1 MPTEFLVIPPSH
13 ADGAGR
19 QQEVEPPRL
28 LGAAIDLHKGQEHAG
43 GKEDPSSKHD
53 FTELSLEPDSNGS
66 SDLLRSPA
74 GPDGQRR
81 RNRTDTMIF
90 SDAVNIAEDLARAQ
104 TEGEL
109 EGSTSFTEVPPIGE
123 VAEVPLISEVISS
136 TSDVAPV
143 PSDPSLE
150 FTDHVPTDEM
160 EEIPLPAVTDSEPAV
175 SEDSDEESSDEEVV
189 SEEEIPDPAVTEPA
203 VPPEIPV
210 SEPQS
215 TITAESSPSDAVSDE
230 KKSEPTDAQEP
241 AQSTPEASETLAEA
255 EVTLTTT
262 DEDEDVEDD
271 EEEPTSALGS
281 SELEAEDD
289 DDDDSDDNGPQL
301 TNKPEVES

>member
-1 MPTEFLVIPPSH
+1 MVIPPSH

-28 LGAAIDLHKGQEHAG
+28 LGAAVDPHKGQEHVS
-43 GKEDPSSKHD
+43 GKEDPNSKHD
-53 FTELSLEPDSNGS
+53 FAELSLEPNSEGS

-81 RNRTDTMIF
+81 RNRTDTMIP
-90 SDAVNIAEDLARAQ
+90 SDAVNIAEDLAKAQ

-123 VAEVPLISEVISS
+123 VAEIPLISEVIPS
-136 TSDVAPV
+136 TGDVAPA

-150 FTDHVPTDEM
+150 FTDHIPTDEV
-160 EEIPLPAVTDSEPAV
+160 EEIPLPAVTDSELTVP
-175 SEDSDEESSDEEVV
+175 EDSGEESSDEEVIP
-189 SEEEIPDPAVTEPA
+189 EDEIPDPVATEPP

-210 SEPQS
+210 SELQS
-215 TITAESSPSDAVSDE
+215 TIATEPSSSDPVSDE
-230 KKSEPTDAQEP
+230 KESGPTDVSEP
-241 AQSTPEASETLAEA
+241 AQSIPEASETLAKA
-255 EVTLTTT
+255 EITPETT
-262 DEDEDVEDD
+262 DEDEDVVQG
-271 EEEPTSALGS
+271 EEEPTSALGP

-289 DDDDSDDNGPQL
+289 DDDDNDDDESQPA
-301 TNKPEVES
+301 NKPEVES